1 MHRVLVVDDEYLVAD
16 TLALIFGRHGFETRV
31 TYSAKA
37 ALECARHFAPDLLL
51 CDITMPERSGLE
63 LMEDFHRELP
73 DCRVLVLTGYYSN
86 VPTVREHASR
96 LRRPTR
102 VLTKPCDPVELL
114 SQAGEILTGISGW
127 KPPARPS
134 AQSKIQP
141 RA

>member
-37 ALECARHFAPDLLL
+37 ALECARHFSPDLLL

-73 DCRVLVLTGYYSN
+73 NCRVLVLTGYYTN
-86 VPTVREHASR
+86 VPRVREQSARLSR
-96 LRRPTR
+96 PAH
-102 VLTKPCDPVELL
+102 VLTKPCDPAELL
-114 SQAGEILTGISGW
+114 RQAGELLTTGVSEITR
-127 KPPARPS
+127 PTAEQARRHT
-134 AQSKIQP
+134 A
-141 RA
+141 